1 MTRLRTKKK
10 KMNVVYLIICLIV
23 VVLTLFSA
31 AYYYL
36 SNGVT
41 TSPFSFDG
49 ISEEGPS
56 FTLTTTKNDL
66 NQFLKQY
73 IETEALQKD
82 NIDYSVRLH
91 EVVSLE
97 GSITTLST
105 RVPFVLTFEPEVLA
119 NGDLLLKQKKFNVAK
134 VNLPVQILMQLISRT
149 YSFPDGVLIL
159 PDQRS
164 IYLSLTSI
172 NAKGKFKVR
181 AEQFD
186 LVNDHIQFKVYY
198 RPNQ

>member
-1 MTRLRTKKK
+1 MTRHRTKKK
-10 KMNVVYLIICLIV
+10 KINFVYFIICLIV

-31 AYYYL
+31 AFYYL
-36 SNGVT
+36 SNDT
-41 TSPFSFDG
+41 TSPFSFDSL
-49 ISEEGPS
+49 SEEGPS
-56 FTLTTTKNDL
+56 FTLIATKNDL

-73 IETEALQKD
+73 LETEALQKD
-82 NIDYSVRLH
+82 NIDYSVRLQ
-91 EVVSLE
+91 EVVRLE

-105 RVPFVLTFEPEVLA
+105 KVPFVLTFEPEVLA
-119 NGDLLLKQKKFNVAK
+119 NGDLLLKQKKFSVAK

-159 PDQRS
+159 PDQSS

-172 NAKGKFKVR
+172 NPNGKFKVR

-198 RPNQ
+198 RP